1 MDRRVIATVVVSI
14 AILVGWYLVFPPAKP
29 TPQPAAPTAPTAAT
43 TPAPAATPATP
54 SATPT
59 EGAAQPGAAA
69 PAAPTAAAQPDAPK
83 PAEETTTLTVSGRVT
98 ITFTSWGA
106 TPKEVRL
113 LDPQYQE
120 YVLRNGKKELAPIN
134 LVRTSPS
141 SLPLAISFPQSDFAI
156 PPDAAW
162 TKVSSTD
169 KDVVYAWEGG
179 GVRVEKHYTIVP
191 DTYLLN
197 EKLVVSNTGDKAKK
211 FFAQVSMFG
220 HQDPKAE
227 MGGFLGP
234 RTTQTEGACYANE
247 KLKHEPFAALV
258 KSPVAD
264 TGAVRWIGIDEKYFL
279 SAVALAPPAAGAS
292 RNCNVSAAADG
303 TITASVVD
311 SAREVKPGEKAE
323 LELASFFGPK
333 LLTALDDAKV
343 GGVDAKLGAAIN
355 YGWTEII
362 ARPMLAVLK
371 AIHKV
376 VANYGVAIILLTIL
390 IKLLTFWP
398 TQKSM
403 KSMREMAKLK
413 PEIDKLKARYG
424 DDKQKFNMA
433 YMQLLKEK
441 GVNPLG
447 GCLPMLIQMPIYI
460 ALYSMLGN
468 SVELYRSSFVLWI
481 QDLTAADPYFV
492 MPVATGIL
500 MFVQQ
505 RMSPTPPDGQQKMLM
520 YMMPVMF
527 TAFTVF
533 LPSGLTVYI
542 LTNTILTMVQ
552 QLIINR
558 SDSPST
564 KTAATG
570 RKPAKA

>member
-14 AILVGWYLVFPPAKP
+14 AILIGWYLIFPPGKP
-29 TPQPAAPTAPTAAT
+29 MPPEPTAAT
-43 TPAPAATPATP
+43 TPATPTPPSTPAPAAATPPAGP
-54 SATPT
+54 APT
-59 EGAAQPGAAA
+59 SAA
-69 PAAPTAAAQPDAPK
+69 PAQPDVPK
-83 PAEETTTLTVSGRVT
+83 PAEETTTLTVAGRLA
-98 ITFTSWGA
+98 ITFTSWGGA
-106 TPKEVRL
+106 PKEVRL

-120 YVLRNGKKELAPIN
+120 QVLHDGKKQLAPIN
-134 LVRTSPS
+134 LVRTAPP
-141 SLPLAISFPQSDFAI
+141 SLPLAISFPQSDFSI
-156 PPDAAW
+156 PADAAW

-169 KDVVYAWEGG
+169 KEIVYAWEGS
-179 GVRVEKHYTIVP
+179 GVRVEKHYAIVAE
-191 DTYLLN
+191 TYVLN
-197 EKLVVSNTGDKAKK
+197 QKLVVINRGDAPKK
-211 FFAQVSMFG
+211 FFVQVSMFG

-227 MGGFLGP
+227 TGGFLGP
-234 RTTQTEGACYANE
+234 RASQTEGACFAND
-247 KLKHEPFAALV
+247 KLKHEPFASLV

-264 TGAVRWIGIDEKYFL
+264 SGAVRWIGIDEKYFL
-279 SAVALAPPAAGAS
+279 SAVAMAPPAAGVS
-292 RNCNVSAAADG
+292 RNCNLSASADG

-311 SAREVKPGEKAE
+311 ASREVKPGEKAE
-323 LELASFFGPK
+323 IELAGFFGPK

-343 GGVDAKLGAAIN
+343 GGADAKLGAAVN

-376 VANYGVAIILLTIL
+376 VANWGVAIILLTIL
-390 IKLLTFWP
+390 IKLITFWP

-481 QDLTAADPYFV
+481 HDLTAADPYFV
-492 MPVATGIL
+492 MPVATGVL
-500 MFVQQ
+500 MFLQQ

-542 LTNTILTMVQ
+542 LTNTVLTMVQ
-552 QLIINR
+552 QLLINR
-558 SDSPST
+558 SDSGPST
-564 KTAATG
+564 KTAQSKTA
-570 RKPAKA
+570 RKPAKAE